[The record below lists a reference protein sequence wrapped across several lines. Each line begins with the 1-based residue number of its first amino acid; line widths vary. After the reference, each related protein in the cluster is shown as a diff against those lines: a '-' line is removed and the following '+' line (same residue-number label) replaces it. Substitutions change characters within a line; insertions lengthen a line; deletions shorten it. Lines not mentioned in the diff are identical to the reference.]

1 MPQDVIELETI
12 ELVLQLVD
20 LSAIRNHLRV
30 VAARLIHDLVNDQ
43 LVVASDVEA
52 LDTQLDGDA

>member
-20 LSAIRNHLRV
+20 FSAICYHIGI
-30 VAARLIHDLVNDQ
+30 VAAQLLHDLVDDQ
-43 LVVASDVEA
+43 LGVTPDVK
-52 LDTQLDGDA
+52 LSNTQLNGDT